1 MTATRLRLVDESK
14 KSPLAGG
21 SGAAGETAPAS
32 DVQQKRGPGAHSEVV
47 PKPAAARARPR
58 AGKRTS
64 SLADLMR
71 APAVCCGPMDSLG
84 RAAQLMWE
92 HDVGL
97 VVVVDADG
105 KPLHVVTDRDV
116 CMGALTQGV
125 SLWHSSVMSLSPA
138 PVVACSEAAGVVE
151 ARRLMQEFG
160 LRRIPVV
167 SASGKLVGVVGI
179 GDLVREATATAPKSR
194 TRGLTSAQ
202 LAQTLT
208 AVYEDV
214 PVPLDRVAR

>member
-14 KSPLAGG
+14 KSPLPSAG
-21 SGAAGETAPAS
+21 GAAGEAAPAS
-32 DVQQKRGPGAHSEVV
+32 DLRKRGPGAQSEVV
-47 PKPAAARARPR
+47 PKQSAARVRPR

-71 APAVCCGPMDSLG
+71 APAVCCSPTDSLG

-97 VVVVDADG
+97 VVVVDASG
-105 KPLHVVTDRDV
+105 KALHVVTDRDI

-138 PVVACSEAAGVVE
+138 PVVVCSEAAGVVE
-151 ARRLMQEFG
+151 ARRLMQEHG
-160 LRRIPVV
+160 LRRLPVV
-167 SASGKLVGVVGI
+167 NTSGKLVGVVGI
-179 GDLVREATATAPKSR
+179 GDLVREATANAPKTR

-214 PVPLDRVAR
+214 PVPLGRAAR